1 MLVLLV
7 EDNRKLAANII
18 EYLEAEGFDCDY
30 AERGDHGLALA
41 LSQHQGQPFEVIV
54 LDLMLPGLDGMT
66 VCRRLREEGVSA
78 PVLMLTARDTLDD
91 KLGGFDAGA
100 DDYLVKPFA
109 LPELVARL
117 RALVKRRSEPE
128 QELVV
133 GDLRADLRARLVE
146 RAGRPIPLN
155 PSCWTLL
162 VTLMRASPAVL
173 SREKLEAAVW
183 GDAVPDSDALRS
195 HLYQLRKAIDKPFDK
210 PLLHTLRHV
219 GVALRA

>member
-1 MLVLLV
+1 MLLLLV
-7 EDNRKLAANII
+7 EDNRQLAANMI
-18 EYLEAEGFDCDY
+18 EFLEAEGFDCDY

-41 LSQHQGQPFEVIV
+41 RSQSFDAIV
-54 LDLMLPGLDGMT
+54 LDLMLPGLDGLT
-66 VCRRLREEGVSA
+66 LCSQLRAEGVST
-78 PVLMLTARDTLDD
+78 PVLMLTARDALDD
-91 KLGGFDAGA
+91 KLEGFDAGA

-117 RALVKRRSEPE
+117 RALHKRRNEPE
-128 QELVV
+128 QVLEV
-133 GDLRADLRARLVE
+133 GDLRADLRAHLAE
-146 RAGRPIPLN
+146 RAGQPIQLN

-173 SREKLEAAVW
+173 SREALESAVW

>member
-1 MLVLLV
+1 MLLLLV
-7 EDNRKLAANII
+7 EDNRQLAANMI
-18 EYLEAEGFDCDY
+18 EFLEAEGFDCDY

-41 LSQHQGQPFEVIV
+41 RSQTFDAIV
-54 LDLMLPGLDGMT
+54 LDLMLPGLDGLT
-66 VCRRLREEGVSA
+66 LCNQLRAEGVST
-78 PVLMLTARDTLDD
+78 PVLMLTARDALDD
-91 KLGGFDAGA
+91 KLEGFDAGA

-117 RALVKRRSEPE
+117 RALNKRRNEPE
-128 QELVV
+128 QVLEV
-133 GDLRADLRARLVE
+133 GDLRADLRAHLAE
-146 RAGRPIPLN
+146 RAGQPIQLN

-173 SREKLEAAVW
+173 SREALESAVW

>member
-1 MLVLLV
+1 MLLLLV
-7 EDNRKLAANII
+7 EDNRQLAANMI
-18 EYLEAEGFDCDY
+18 EFLEAEGFDCDY

-41 LSQHQGQPFEVIV
+41 RSQTFDAIV
-54 LDLMLPGLDGMT
+54 LDLMLPGLDGLT
-66 VCRRLREEGVSA
+66 LCNQLRAEGVST
-78 PVLMLTARDTLDD
+78 PVLMLTARDALDD
-91 KLGGFDAGA
+91 KLEGFDAGA

-117 RALVKRRSEPE
+117 RALHKRRNEPE
-128 QELVV
+128 QVLEV
-133 GDLRADLRARLVE
+133 GDLRADLRAHLAE
-146 RAGRPIPLN
+146 RAGQPIQLN

-173 SREKLEAAVW
+173 SREALESAVW